1 MSNVNTTSACKIA
14 ASDAVE
20 QHGQNRKRSRQSER
34 DRAVPRYVASSP
46 AKWQNTS
53 CFVFRRFRVG
63 HAIKPEK
70 NRLAF
75 PPITVIMCYVNIAM
89 RRFENKQMFCRQGCR
104 CEQQYRLHR
113 LLAYDPSND
122 CRGIFSDWFRFPS
135 CCVCRCY
142 DLPNDLRIT
151 SRSPRT
157 DGEDGEDGN
166 SNDLDTW
173 FQNPLNS

>member
-1 MSNVNTTSACKIA
+1 MRIYQYDIV
-14 ASDAVE
+14 
-20 QHGQNRKRSRQSER
+20 
-34 DRAVPRYVASSP
+34 
-46 AKWQNTS
+46 
-53 CFVFRRFRVG
+53 
-63 HAIKPEK
+63 
-70 NRLAF
+70 L
-75 PPITVIMCYVNIAM
+75 

-122 CRGIFSDWFRFPS
+122 CRGIFSEWFRFPS

-151 SRSPRT
+151 SRSPRI
-157 DGEDGEDGN
+157 DGDDGTGN
-166 SNDLDTW
+166 NGNNNDLDTW

>member
-1 MSNVNTTSACKIA
+1 MSQKHIQFSYCYLLNEYLSLSRWIFSHRNVHLDERSLDIL
-14 ASDAVE
+14 SFFSFE
-20 QHGQNRKRSRQSER
+20 LLLKRYIFHETPYNVS
-34 DRAVPRYVASSP
+34 V
-46 AKWQNTS
+46 
-53 CFVFRRFRVG
+53 
-63 HAIKPEK
+63 
-70 NRLAF
+70 L
-75 PPITVIMCYVNIAM
+75 

-122 CRGIFSDWFRFPS
+122 CRGIFSDWFKFPS

-151 SRSPRT
+151 SRSPRA
-157 DGEDGEDGN
+157 DGGT

-173 FQNPLNS
+173 FQNPLNP